1 MGIIRIEIWIVSLL
15 FLVAQLTQLTS
26 CDTPVTYDFKVVKD
40 GISIEVYDFTHFSPR
55 LQSKVDEIHIIN
67 FWATWCKPCVE
78 ELPVFEQLY
87 QDTKDKNVRFTFV
100 SLDFEEKIETKL
112 IPFLQ
117 KNKLNG
123 DVIVLKQ
130 KGMNDWIDRIEP
142 SWSGALPATI
152 LINGDN
158 RIFHSGSIDLPALK
172 QLFTQIQTTTL

>member
-1 MGIIRIEIWIVSLL
+1 MGIIRIEIWIVCIL
-15 FLVAQLTQLTS
+15 FLMAQAIHITS

-40 GISIEVYDFTHFSPR
+40 GISVEVYDFTHFSPR
-55 LQSKVDEIHIIN
+55 LHAKEGEIHIIN

-78 ELPVFEQLY
+78 ELPVFEQFY
-87 QDTKDKNVRFTFV
+87 QEMKDKNIRFTFV

-123 DVIVLKQ
+123 EVIVLKQ
-130 KGMNDWIDRIEP
+130 DGMNDWINRVEP

-152 LINGDN
+152 LMHGD
-158 RIFHSGSIDLPALK
+158 RKIFHSGSIDISGLK